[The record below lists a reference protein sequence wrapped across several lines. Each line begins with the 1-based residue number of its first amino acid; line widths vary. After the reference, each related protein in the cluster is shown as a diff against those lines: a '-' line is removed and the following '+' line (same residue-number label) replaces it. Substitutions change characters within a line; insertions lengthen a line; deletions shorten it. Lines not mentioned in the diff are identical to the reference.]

1 MAKILFR
8 RHKKEYVKE
17 LDREI
22 TLAKERFFYV
32 PDTNKDFITE
42 NGTIKAKDLTKKDGS
57 TIKTNKGKEFILFS
71 AQFKDEYSRLKRT
84 AQIITPKDIGII
96 ITETGINRDSTVV
109 DAGTGSGA
117 LACYLAKI
125 CKEVTSYDIKDESIE
140 TGEANKEF
148 LNIKNLTIKKKD
160 VFTKID
166 ETDVDTIILDMPE
179 PYKAIKSVKKSL
191 KIGGFLVTYVPNITQ
206 VSKFVEE
213 IKKDDSFVYLR
224 TIELIPRKWKID
236 NRIARPNS
244 QAIGHTAF
252 LSFIRKIKS

>member
-22 TLAKERFFYV
+22 TIAKERFFYV
-32 PDTNKDFITE
+32 QDINKDFITE
-42 NGTIKAKDLTKKDGS
+42 NGTVKAKDLKKKDGS
-57 TIKTNKGKEFILFS
+57 IVKTNKGKEFVLFT
-71 AQFKDEYSRLKRT
+71 AQFKDEYSRIKRT

-96 ITETGINRDSTVV
+96 ITETGLNKDSKVI

-125 CKEVTSYDIKDESIE
+125 CKEVTSYDIKDTSIE
-140 TGEANKEF
+140 TGEKNKEF
-148 LNIKNLTIKKKD
+148 LDIKNLTIKKKD

-166 ETDVDTIILDMPE
+166 EKDVDTIILDMPE
-179 PYKAIKSVKKSL
+179 PHGAIKSCKKAL
-191 KIGGFLVTYVPNITQ
+191 KIGGFLVSYVPNITQ
-206 VSKFVEE
+206 VSKFIEE
-213 IKKDDSFVYLR
+213 IKKDDSFVYLK
-224 TIELIPRKWKID
+224 TVELIPRKWKID

-252 LSFIRKIKS
+252 LSFVRKIKS

>member
-8 RHKKEYVKE
+8 RQKKEYVKE
-17 LDREI
+17 LDRDI

-32 PDTNKDFITE
+32 PETTRDFITE
-42 NGTIKAKDLTKKDGS
+42 NGNLKGKDLEKKDGS
-57 TIKTNKGKEFILFS
+57 LIKTNKGKEFILFS
-71 AQFKDEYSRLKRT
+71 AQFKDDYSRIKRT

-96 ITETGINRDSTVV
+96 ITETGLNKESKVV

-125 CKEVTSYDIKDESIE
+125 CKEVTSYDIRDDAIE
-140 TGEANKEF
+140 TGEKNKEF

-160 VFTKID
+160 VFKKID

-179 PYKAIKSVKKSL
+179 PQSAIKSCKKAL
-191 KIGGFLVTYVPNITQ
+191 KIGGFLVIYVPSITQ
-206 VSKFVEE
+206 ISKFVEE
-213 IKKDDSFVYLR
+213 IKKDDSFVYLK
-224 TIELIPRKWKID
+224 TIELIQREWKID

-252 LSFIRKIKS
+252 LTFVRKIKN